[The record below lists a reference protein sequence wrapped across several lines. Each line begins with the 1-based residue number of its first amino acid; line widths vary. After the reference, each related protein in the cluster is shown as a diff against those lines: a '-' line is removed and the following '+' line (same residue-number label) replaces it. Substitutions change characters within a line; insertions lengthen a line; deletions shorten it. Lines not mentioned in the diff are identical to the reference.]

1 MSAAAT
7 TSLPTWDIYCRV
19 VDNFGDAGVLW
30 RLARRL
36 ATGRRRRVRLR
47 IDRIDTLAVLVP
59 GAARGT
65 IIDDVRIEDWIA
77 SDDADLPDVLV
88 TGFDCAPPPEMRAW
102 MRPGKPLW
110 ITVEHL
116 SAEPWVTRFHG
127 SPSPKPD
134 GCVEHFFYP
143 GFAPGTGGL
152 LLEPGVLV
160 DRDEAI
166 ARPPTTSRRLLA
178 FCYADSPLALL
189 LRGCRHDAA
198 HHGQR
203 TWEVI
208 VPSPSAGARNC
219 GRSFAP
225 GVRLSRVPFVAQSEF
240 DRRLR
245 DCDVNFVRGEDSWVR
260 AIWAARPFVWQAWR
274 QELPTRSAK
283 VEAFLESQAGWLD
296 AASHDPLAWLSRW
309 WNGLSGP
316 IAPTA
321 AAVAARLAAV
331 VEATPRI
338 CPRLCAWGDALAE
351 RELATEL
358 IRFAVAQSGRQL

>member
-1 MSAAAT
+1 LSAAGTAER
-7 TSLPTWDIYCRV
+7 LPTWDIYCRV

-30 RLARRL
+30 RLARGL
-36 ATGRRRRVRLR
+36 AAGHRRRVRLW

-59 GAARGT
+59 GAAGGT
-65 IIDDVRIEDWIA
+65 IIDAVRIEDWVGSEA
-77 SDDADLPDVLV
+77 ADLPDVLV
-88 TGFDCAPPPEMRAW
+88 TGFDCAPPPAVRNR
-102 MRPGKPLW
+102 MRPGNPLW

-116 SAEPWVTRFHG
+116 SAESWVARFHG

-143 GFAPGTGGL
+143 GFSPGTGGL
-152 LLEPGVLV
+152 LLEPGVLAARDAAL
-160 DRDEAI
+160 DR
-166 ARPPTTSRRLLA
+166 PTTTNLRLLA
-178 FCYADSPLALL
+178 FGYPASPLALL

-198 HHGQR
+198 HGQR

-208 VPSPSAGARNC
+208 VPSPS
-219 GRSFAP
+219 GRADRHRLLAP
-225 GVRLSRVPFVAQSEF
+225 GVQLSRVPFVAQSEF

-245 DCDVNFVRGEDSWVR
+245 DCDINFVRGEDSWVR

-283 VEAFLESQAGWLD
+283 VEAFLRSQAQWLD
-296 AASHDPLAWLSRW
+296 SAGHDPLAWLSRW
-309 WNGLSGP
+309 WNGLSAP
-316 IAPTA
+316 TTPTA

-338 CPRLCAWGDALAE
+338 GAQLGAWGDALSR
-351 RELATEL
+351 RELTAEL
-358 IRFAVAQSGRQL
+358 IRFAIEKTARQL